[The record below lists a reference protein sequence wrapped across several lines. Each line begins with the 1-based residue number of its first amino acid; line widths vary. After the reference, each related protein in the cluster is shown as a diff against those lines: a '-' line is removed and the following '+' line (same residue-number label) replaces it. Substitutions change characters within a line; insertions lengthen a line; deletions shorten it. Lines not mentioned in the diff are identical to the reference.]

1 MNSRARSVNREVFH
15 ACSVHFRIY
24 SFQSPAVRAF
34 YPAAG
39 NIAVAG
45 RSANGLFGQGQR
57 SDRPYGPVQGRPGH
71 SGAGQ
76 YRPSVERICLCRA
89 GRAPCSPVPAQPNEP
104 STDLFLHDL
113 VTGQTRKLH
122 DNVTEPLPD
131 GSYLFAS
138 PQFSRASDNGQR
150 VAFVNLLASSN
161 DQQQGGAYRQLLVL
175 RGSDGFL
182 LSSAEIGNGSMYD
195 FYNSEFV
202 GISWVPGSDQF
213 VTPAYV
219 DVVDNTGRPTAAAG
233 LVMFARDSTGEYRRT
248 GTLTL
253 PQVFSDGLNV
263 IVQTHAWPSFSPDGS
278 LLAFFRMTYPSA
290 VMDQPV
296 ETELLMI
303 DASGSGWVM
312 ASFNP
317 GVIGMGVSWSANG
330 QQLVFSV
337 AEQSYSNGLF
347 PPTGEPHTAEVFTL
361 DLSSNEFGRVP
372 GVTSGFFPNGGG
384 AAGGGG
390 GETIFRSNFERQ

>member
-1 MNSRARSVNREVFH
+1 MPARFVSASTAFSRLLSGLFILLLATLL
-15 ACSVHFRIY
+15 
-24 SFQSPAVRAF
+24 SPA
-34 YPAAG
+34 AAQT
-39 NIAVAG
+39 VF
-45 RSANGLFGQGQR
+45 SAKASGPTGPTGLFRADQGTVVPVNTGLPYNEFAFVGR
-57 SDRPYGPVQGRPGH
+57 DGRTVTLSSSD
-71 SGAGQ
+71 
-76 YRPSVERICLCRA
+76 
-89 GRAPCSPVPAQPNEP
+89 PAQPNEP

-248 GTLTL
+248 GTLTQ